1 MKKKKGFTLIEITV
15 ALAAFS
21 IVMLAITSILISTIK
36 ITAVNKKTY
45 DSDSISKV
53 FFESLRE
60 NRPARDNGNET
71 QFEGC
76 YTASFGDSSNDT
88 LDEVRQV
95 AYYLFDSSNNKN
107 INKISSSVE
116 TLKDSSVTD
125 ENRYALCKD
134 GSKLYSMAFYVKW
147 ISDGYYEIE
156 TWCWNNSQ
164 GGDSL
169 VTRST
174 FVTPY

>member
-60 NRPARDNGNET
+60 NRPARESGNEKK
-71 QFEGC
+71 FEGC
-76 YTASFGDSSNDT
+76 YISSFGDSSNDT
-88 LDEVRQV
+88 LDEVRQI
-95 AYYLFDSSNNKN
+95 AYNLFDSTNNSSITK
-107 INKISSSVE
+107 INSSVSI
-116 TLKDSSVTD
+116 LKDSSVTD

-134 GSKLYSMAFYVKW
+134 ASKSYSMAFYVEWKA
-147 ISDGYYEIE
+147 DGYYEIE

-164 GGDSL
+164 GEASL